1 MCLDVT
7 LDIVSQF
14 VAKQLMNVPV
24 TVRHNKTADN
34 KRSKHNFNKKKKTEY
49 PVSKFICVSSILSL
63 SK

>member
-34 KRSKHNFNKKKKTEY
+34 KRSKHNFNKKNW
-49 PVSKFICVSSILSL
+49 ISSF
-63 SK
+63 

>member
-14 VAKQLMNVPV
+14 VVKQLMNVPV
-24 TVRHNKTADN
+24 TERHNKTADN
-34 KRSKHNFNKKKKTEY
+34 KPIQSKHNFNKKTEY

-63 SK
+63 T